1 MTEVE
6 EQEEYEVRI
15 GAFNGPMDLLVY
27 LVQKKE
33 VPLEQISIAEIADQF
48 LKWVNEYEGTDLSK
62 AGDFLYMASRLMAL
76 KVQELLPAEQRDPEM
91 EAEYNEDREQLMK
104 EMLEYQRFKQVAS
117 GLQEMESENFG
128 TYSRGRLEKT
138 QTDEE
143 TLADANI
150 WQLFRAYQ
158 KSLKTKISETIHHIE
173 LDYVT
178 IQDRQQAINNYLAVN
193 GRALFEDLLDNDS
206 HPIVAAVTFMAM
218 LEMIKTDEIVFRQ
231 SELFGPIWIYR
242 KKNNAD
248 YAEEMAH
255 ETVFFS
261 KDPEVKPG
269 LVEAIRNQAI
279 ARSKEQTVGDLAA
292 VMREAVL
299 WTERGRN
306 VSEDDLNAMLEGRE
320 DLSEVQENPFAEMMK
335 EDEATDGST
344 GSPTLS
350 ATESPTDSTPAE
362 NAPVQAENTPTTET
376 IAEATSVS
384 EEAPVE
390 EIVAPVTDVFPATEP
405 EPPLYNTEDVASVE
419 KEIPDQVG
427 NDNSSVEEPVD
438 EAPAA
443 EPQPADNMTDEEFE
457 AFMKKA
463 QAFYD
468 TQANE
473 KGIASSPTA
482 PRNDINDDDDEFPSI
497 EVHSND

>member
-261 KDPEVKPG
+261 KDPDVKPG

-335 EDEATDGST
+335 EDEATENALA
-344 GSPTLS
+344 PTEGTQ
-350 ATESPTDSTPAE
+350 APAE
-362 NAPVQAENTPTTET
+362 NAPVESVTPAEGTASVVESAPETSATTTET
-376 IAEATSVS
+376 VAEETG
-384 EEAPVE
+384 APVE
-390 EIVAPVTDVFPATEP
+390 EIVAPVVEETPVEEIASPEARNDV
-405 EPPLYNTEDVASVE
+405 N
-419 KEIPDQVG
+419 
-427 NDNSSVEEPVD
+427 EEPVD
-438 EAPAA
+438 PSIEPAEEISSE

-468 TQANE
+468 TQASEN
-473 KGIASSPTA
+473 SDNS
-482 PRNDINDDDDEFPSI
+482 DDSDDDDFPSI

>member
-261 KDPEVKPG
+261 KDPDVKPG

-335 EDEATDGST
+335 EDEATENAQA
-344 GSPTLS
+344 PTED
-350 ATESPTDSTPAE
+350 APAE
-362 NAPVQAENTPTTET
+362 GTQAPAEGTAQVVESAPETSAPTTET
-376 IAEATSVS
+376 VAEETS
-384 EEAPVE
+384 APVE
-390 EIVAPVTDVFPATEP
+390 ETVAPVVEETPVEEIASPEARDDV
-405 EPPLYNTEDVASVE
+405 S
-419 KEIPDQVG
+419 
-427 NDNSSVEEPVD
+427 EEPVD
-438 EAPAA
+438 EVLAE
-443 EPQPADNMTDEEFE
+443 EPQPSDNMTDEEFE

-468 TQANE
+468 SQANE
-473 KGIASSPTA
+473 NSDS
-482 PRNDINDDDDEFPSI
+482 DDDDDFSSI
-497 EVHSND
+497 EVHTND

>member
-261 KDPEVKPG
+261 KDPDVKPG

-335 EDEATDGST
+335 EDEATENAA
-344 GSPTLS
+344 PTEG
-350 ATESPTDSTPAE
+350 AQAPTEGTQAPAE
-362 NAPVQAENTPTTET
+362 NAPAEPVADTAATTTET
-376 IAEATSVS
+376 VAEETS
-384 EEAPVE
+384 APVAEETPLE
-390 EIVAPVTDVFPATEP
+390 EIASPEARDDV
-405 EPPLYNTEDVASVE
+405 S
-419 KEIPDQVG
+419 
-427 NDNSSVEEPVD
+427 EEPVD
-438 EAPAA
+438 ASIEPAEEISSE

-468 TQANE
+468 SQANE
-473 KGIASSPTA
+473 NSDNS
-482 PRNDINDDDDEFPSI
+482 DDDDDFPSI
-497 EVHSND
+497 EVHTND

>member
-261 KDPEVKPG
+261 KDPDVKPG

-335 EDEATDGST
+335 EDEATENAQA
-344 GSPTLS
+344 PTED
-350 ATESPTDSTPAE
+350 APAEGTQAPAE
-362 NAPVQAENTPTTET
+362 NAPAEPVADTAATTTET
-376 IAEATSVS
+376 VAEETS
-384 EEAPVE
+384 APVE
-390 EIVAPVTDVFPATEP
+390 ETVAPVVEETPVEEIASSEARDDV
-405 EPPLYNTEDVASVE
+405 S
-419 KEIPDQVG
+419 
-427 NDNSSVEEPVD
+427 EEPVD
-438 EAPAA
+438 ASIEPAEEISSE

-468 TQANE
+468 SQANE
-473 KGIASSPTA
+473 NSDS
-482 PRNDINDDDDEFPSI
+482 DDDDDFSSI
-497 EVHSND
+497 EVHTND

>member
-261 KDPEVKPG
+261 KDPDVKPG

-335 EDEATDGST
+335 EDEAAEGTQA
-344 GSPTLS
+344 S
-350 ATESPTDSTPAE
+350 AEGARAPAE
-362 NAPVQAENTPTTET
+362 NAPVESVTPAEGTAQVVESAPETSATTTET
-376 IAEATSVS
+376 VAEETSAPVV
-384 EEAPVE
+384 EETPVE
-390 EIVAPVTDVFPATEP
+390 EIASPEARNDV
-405 EPPLYNTEDVASVE
+405 N
-419 KEIPDQVG
+419 
-427 NDNSSVEEPVD
+427 EEPVD
-438 EAPAA
+438 ASIEPAEEISSE
-443 EPQPADNMTDEEFE
+443 EPQPSDNMTDEEFE

-468 TQANE
+468 SQANE
-473 KGIASSPTA
+473 NSDS
-482 PRNDINDDDDEFPSI
+482 DDDDDFSSI
-497 EVHSND
+497 EVHTND